1 MTIYFKESQYGH
13 FCLIENDLISN
24 FINQHGFWEGHLRYL
39 YSQFIKS
46 NFTIIDGGANIGFH
60 TVQFAKLANEGRVYS
75 FEPQPFIFN
84 VLSTNCLL
92 NGASDVIRQSRLGLG
107 DELSS
112 FKMTPLKDQ
121 VFSPNCVNYGGRGL
135 TNSDVGE
142 EDVQVITIDSLLL
155 TKLDFMKFDV
165 QGFELKTLVGGRD
178 TISKN
183 KPIIFIE
190 NSADVESDKLVI
202 DMLKEEFGYVIYRL
216 HIGNKEDCVVLDPV
230 KHIEETKFI
239 ESQTQIKLEKI

>member
-1 MTIYFKESQYGH
+1 MTIYFKESKYGN

-24 FINQHGFWEGHLRYL
+24 FINQHGFWENHLFYF
-39 YSQFIKS
+39 YSKFIKS
-46 NFTIIDGGANIGFH
+46 DFTIIDGGANIGFH

-107 DELSS
+107 DKLSTS
-112 FKMTPLKDQ
+112 KMTPLKDQ

-135 TNSDVGE
+135 TNDDVGE

-155 TKLDFMKFDV
+155 TKLDFMKLDV
-165 QGFELKTLVGGRD
+165 QGFELKTLIGGRD
-178 TISKN
+178 TILKN

-190 NSADVESDKLVI
+190 NSVDAEADKLVI
-202 DMLKEEFGYVIYRL
+202 DMLKEEFGYIVYRL
-216 HIGNKEDCVVLDPV
+216 QLNNKEDCILLDPV
-230 KHIEETKFI
+230 KHIEEIKFI
-239 ESQTQIKLEKI
+239 ENQTQIQWKK